1 MLYIHTQYR
10 KTSINIFVVSILSS
24 LFLCFSLSVL
34 ESCKTAPRKPA
45 EVSIADT
52 VILAVPAVSAITEIE
67 RTKLYQ
73 KTLTWYDTVLKNS
86 GFNGGMLVAK
96 GGNIVFEKYK
106 GTVRL
111 GGKDSITSTTPFH
124 IASVSKTIT
133 AMATLKLW
141 QDGKINLDDLYSKY
155 FPTFNYPGITI
166 RNLLSHRSGLPN
178 YLYFMEKLWAN
189 KKVHITNQDV
199 FNYLVN
205 RKSELTNIAPPDTRF
220 TYCNTN
226 YALLALLIEKVT
238 GEQFPA
244 YIKKTFFIPLQM
256 NNTFIYTSL
265 DSASV
270 PPNYD
275 WRGREIPLMYLDD
288 VYGDKNVYSTV
299 RDLLKWDRAL
309 SSNVIFK
316 QATLDEAYK
325 PYSNERPGVK
335 NYGLGW
341 RMDNFPNGKKMIFH
355 NGWWHGNNA
364 AFIRLHDE
372 DATIILVNNHY
383 TAATYK
389 AKNLINIFANYF
401 DKPQEDESENA
412 PPLAPSLPYKL
423 SPSETKQNKTTFTQK
438 K

>member
-1 MLYIHTQYR
+1 
-10 KTSINIFVVSILSS
+10 
-24 LFLCFSLSVL
+24 
-34 ESCKTAPRKPA
+34 
-45 EVSIADT
+45 
-52 VILAVPAVSAITEIE
+52 
-67 RTKLYQ
+67 
-73 KTLTWYDTVLKNS
+73 
-86 GFNGGMLVAK
+86 
-96 GGNIVFEKYK
+96 
-106 GTVRL
+106 
-111 GGKDSITSTTPFH
+111 
-124 IASVSKTIT
+124 
-133 AMATLKLW
+133 MATLKLW

-155 FPTFNYPGITI
+155 FPSFNYPGITI

-178 YLYFMEKLWAN
+178 YLYFMEKLWTN
-189 KKVHITNQDV
+189 KTIHIKNQDV
-199 FNYLVN
+199 YDYLVN
-205 RKSELTNIAPPDTRF
+205 RKAELENIAPPNTRF

-226 YALLALLIEKVT
+226 FALLALLVEKVT
-238 GEQFPA
+238 GEPFPS
-244 YIKKTFFIPLQM
+244 YIKKTFFVPLQM
-256 NNTFIYTSL
+256 NNTFIYTSA
-265 DSASV
+265 DSATV

-364 AFIRLHDE
+364 AFIRLRDE
-372 DATIILVNNHY
+372 DATIILVNNRY
-383 TAATYK
+383 TSATYK

-401 DKPQEDESENA
+401 DQPLEEDSENS
-412 PPLAPSLPYKL
+412 PPQLPSLAD
-423 SPSETKQNKTTFTQK
+423 QNMQAKNVHRTAPVKRK